1 MPASDYFSP
10 RPYSLTAA
18 TAYRKASFYQL
29 FLSTVQPP
37 GNYLSLV
44 VETLFERLFQ
54 ELSQATQASTQN
66 CREVADRIA
75 SEVQRI
81 CTESQRIQNSG
92 DVAGWANDLANH
104 RLKQC
109 LRYASFGS
117 AKGRLELHSSLSAI
131 IYRYMTPPQVR
142 SSYQARVSL
151 IEDFLQNFYGESI
164 NAFRRENNVA
174 PDYRPRSLLELAE
187 YMAFTERYAK
197 RRISFSRGRSQQLI
211 ILRTQTF
218 SKQQPPEI
226 AIDIQQAIEG
236 SSDSEQA
243 RTTPLHRLREELT
256 LSEEALGRDTVHERV
271 IEQLMDYLVEKGQKD
286 CADYF
291 SLRLIDLPAPEIEA
305 ILGIT
310 SRERDYLQQRFKYHL
325 LKFSFAHNWEL
336 VHEWLGAE
344 LGQNLGLTL
353 QQWEHFQA
361 EISPTQAKLLRL
373 KQESLS
379 DQEISKA
386 LDLTATQMRKQW
398 SKLLEQAWD
407 IRNI

>member
-1 MPASDYFSP
+1 MSS
-10 RPYSLTAA
+10 
-18 TAYRKASFYQL
+18 
-29 FLSTVQPP
+29 
-37 GNYLSLV
+37 V

-54 ELSQATQASTQN
+54 ELKTATNASERN
-66 CREVADRIA
+66 CREVAERIT

-92 DVAGWANDLANH
+92 DISGWENELADH
-104 RLKQC
+104 RMKQC
-109 LRYASFGS
+109 LRYFGFGS
-117 AKGRLELHSSLSAI
+117 KKGRLELHSSLSAI
-131 IYRYMTPPQVR
+131 VYRYMTPPNVQ

-151 IEDFLQNFYGESI
+151 IEDFLQNFYGESM
-164 NAFRRENNVA
+164 NAFRRENEVA
-174 PDYRPRSLLELAE
+174 LDYRPRSSLELAE

-197 RRISFSRGRSQQLI
+197 RRIPLSRGRSQQLI

-218 SKQQPPEI
+218 SKQQPPET

-236 SSDSEQA
+236 GDSDGP
-243 RTTPLHRLREELT
+243 RTAPLQRLREELT
-256 LSEEALGRDTVHERV
+256 TEKDTSDAESTVRERV

-291 SLRLIDLPAPEIEA
+291 SLRLVDLPTHEIES

-310 SRERDYLQQRFKYHL
+310 PRERDYLQQRFKYHL

-344 LGQNLGLTL
+344 LVKNLGLTP
-353 QQWEHFQA
+353 QQWEYLQGK
-361 EISPTQAKLLRL
+361 ISQTQAKVLSL
-373 KQESLS
+373 KQEGLS
-379 DQEISKA
+379 DSEISKT
-386 LDLTATQMRKQW
+386 LDLTATQLRKQW